1 MASPAQITAN
11 RANALL
17 STGPATPETKSAVR
31 HNAIKYGIHAE
42 SLIIPGEDPEEFEA
56 FKEFQLD
63 TWCPQD
69 TAEQQCVDQLTTTLW
84 RLNRLQNAEAQIWDD
99 AMQAGATLGNVLEDK
114 STLLARVDRMIGRLE
129 TSIRQTTKELQPFRL
144 SVTKWNSSSPVPTR
158 RNKANCSRKSTAANR
173 ILTIWRSRPALL
185 PWPSPVNCC

>member
-31 HNAIKYGIHAE
+31 HNAIKYGIHAK

-63 TWCPQD
+63 AWRPQD

-84 RLNRLQNAEAQIWDD
+84 RLNRLENAEAQIW
-99 AMQAGATLGNVLEDK
+99 AASMEEGASLGNALEKK
-114 STLLARVDRMIGRLE
+114 STLLDRVGRMIDRLQR
-129 TSIRQTTKELQPFRL
+129 SIRQITKELQRL
-144 SVTKWNSSSPVPTR
+144 QALRAKAEIQHIAYPAEQSQFPTELQR
-158 RNKANCSRKSTAANR
+158 FQEDLND
-173 ILTIWRSRPALL
+173 LEE
-185 PWPSPVNCC
+185 

>member
-56 FKEFQLD
+56 FKEFQID
-63 TWCPQD
+63 AWSPED
-69 TAEQQCVDQLTTTLW
+69 TAEQQCVDQLTTSLW
-84 RLNRLQNAEAQIWDD
+84 RLNRLENAEAQIWDA
-99 AMQAGATLGNVLEDK
+99 AMENGASLGAALESK
-114 STLLARVDRMIGRLE
+114 SPLLDRVGRMIDRLQR
-129 TSIRQTTKELQPFRL
+129 SIRQITKELQRL
-144 SVTKWNSSSPVPTR
+144 QALRVKTEIQLAPAYPTKQSQLHSTTNR
-158 RNKANCSRKSTAANR
+158 RQAD
-173 ILTIWRSRPALL
+173 LDDLEE
-185 PWPSPVNCC
+185 